1 VKRLPAGAVPVLAVL
16 FGLPTVLLPGSMTA
30 QVTYTIAFGLLVVP
44 AWLGV
49 RGRTGRARAA
59 HALMAG
65 ALTVWLSGDL
75 LYALLV
81 WRFGELGDVSA
92 ADVLWVLG
100 YPLLAAGM
108 VILVRL
114 RAPGR
119 LREAALDVLAMATVV
134 AALFWQ
140 FMVAPE
146 VTGNTMSLAVLF
158 TTFYPF
164 GDVLLFAAG
173 ALVVLSPGER
183 TGSTRYLIAALAL
196 TFAGDVTISVASL
209 VFPDFDTAQLDSLL
223 LLANGLIAAALWH
236 RDADDHAGA
245 PKADTQR
252 LHPARVVFLGVSL
265 LALPAIN
272 DVRISDQA
280 IERIT
285 MLSAMVVLTVI
296 VLIRFTLVV
305 REQEQVRAALAH
317 RATHDQLTGLVNR
330 QELHVRLTA
339 ALRQRAGDGPVVHF
353 LDLNGFKPVNDR
365 YGHAAGDFVLTEVAR
380 RLRATVRDTDTV
392 ARLGGDE
399 FVVVSAAVDD
409 VIAVTERL
417 RHAVAAPLH
426 HDGHDLRIGVS
437 VGHASA
443 ADLEQP
449 TSDALLA
456 AADATMYREKG
467 ATYAPD
473 ATIGMSRTY

>member
-1 VKRLPAGAVPVLAVL
+1 MKRLPAGAVPVLAVL
-16 FGLPTVLLPGSMTA
+16 LGLPTVLLPGSMTA
-30 QVTYTIAFGLLVVP
+30 QVTYTIAFGFFVVL
-44 AWLGV
+44 AWLGM
-49 RGRTGRARAA
+49 RGRTGRARTA

-65 ALTVWLSGDL
+65 TLTAWLGGDL
-75 LYALLV
+75 LYSLLA
-81 WRFGELGDVSA
+81 WRLGELGDVSPP
-92 ADVLWVLG
+92 DVLWVLG
-100 YPLLAAGM
+100 YPLLAAG
-108 VILVRL
+108 LVLTVRV

-158 TTFYPF
+158 SVFYPF

-183 TGSTRYLIAALAL
+183 TASTRYLIAALIV
-196 TFAGDVTISVASL
+196 TFAGDVTISAVSP
-209 VFPDFDTAQLDSLL
+209 VFPDFDTAQLDSVL
-223 LLANGLIAAALWH
+223 LLANGLLAAALWH
-236 RDADDHAGA
+236 RDTDEPAGA
-245 PKADTQR
+245 VKADAQR
-252 LHPARVVFLGVSL
+252 PHPARVVFLGVSL
-265 LALPAIN
+265 LALPVIN
-272 DVRISDQA
+272 DVRLDDQA
-280 IERIT
+280 IQRVT
-285 MLSAMVVLTVI
+285 MLSAMVMLTVI
-296 VLIRFTLVV
+296 VLIRFTLVL
-305 REQEQVRAALAH
+305 REQERVRAVLAH

-409 VIAVTERL
+409 ATAVTERL
-417 RHAVAAPLH
+417 RDAVTAPLH
-426 HDGHDLRIGVS
+426 YDGHDLRIGVS

-443 ADLEQP
+443 ADLEHP

-456 AADATMYREKG
+456 AADATMYREKS
-467 ATYAPD
+467 AAYAPD
-473 ATIGMSRTY
+473 ATIGMARTY

>member
-1 VKRLPAGAVPVLAVL
+1 
-16 FGLPTVLLPGSMTA
+16 
-30 QVTYTIAFGLLVVP
+30 
-44 AWLGV
+44 
-49 RGRTGRARAA
+49 
-59 HALMAG
+59 
-65 ALTVWLSGDL
+65 
-75 LYALLV
+75 
-81 WRFGELGDVSA
+81 VSA
-92 ADVLWVLG
+92 PDVLWVLG

-108 VILVRL
+108 VLLVRL

-158 TTFYPF
+158 SVFYPF

-183 TGSTRYLIAALAL
+183 TASTRYLIAALAV
-196 TFAGDVTISVASL
+196 TFAGDVTISVVSP
-209 VFPDFDTAQLDSLL
+209 VFPDFDTARLDSVL
-223 LLANGLIAAALWH
+223 LLANGLLTAAIRH
-236 RDADDHAGA
+236 RDPEPASAA
-245 PKADTQR
+245 KADAQR

-265 LALPAIN
+265 LALPSIN
-272 DVRISDQA
+272 DMRIDDQA
-280 IERIT
+280 IQRFT
-285 MLSAMVVLTVI
+285 MLSAMVMLTVI

-305 REQEQVRAALAH
+305 REQERVRAALAH

-339 ALRQRAGDGPVVHF
+339 ALRQRTGDGPVVHF

-409 VIAVTERL
+409 IAAVTARL
-417 RHAVAAPLH
+417 RDAVAAPLH
-426 HDGHDLRIGVS
+426 YDGHDLRIGVS

-443 ADLEQP
+443 ADLEHP
-449 TSDALLA
+449 TSDTLLA

>member
-1 VKRLPAGAVPVLAVL
+1 VKTLPVGAVPVLAAVMA
-16 FGLPTVLLPGSMTA
+16 LPTSVAPGSVLA
-30 QVTYTIAFGLLVVP
+30 QVTYTVAFGAFVVL

-49 RGRTGRARAA
+49 RRRSGRTRVA

-65 ALTVWLSGDL
+65 ALTVWLCGDL
-75 LYALLV
+75 LYAALI
-81 WRFGELGDVSA
+81 WAFGDLGAVSA

-108 VILVRL
+108 VLKVRL

-158 TTFYPF
+158 SAFYPF

-173 ALVVLSPGER
+173 ALMVLSPGER
-183 TGSTRYLIAALAL
+183 AGSTRYLVAALTI
-196 TFAGDVTISVASL
+196 TFAGDVTISSASL
-209 VFPDFDTAQLDSLL
+209 VFPEYDTGRLDGLL
-223 LLANGLIAAALWH
+223 LVANGLFAAALWQPEGT
-236 RDADDHAGA
+236 RTGAAQPDA
-245 PKADTQR
+245 PR
-252 LHPARVVFLGVSL
+252 LHPARVVFLGVAL

-272 DVRISDQA
+272 DVRIADA
-280 IERIT
+280 VVGRVT
-285 MLSAMVVLTVI
+285 MLAAMVLLTVI

-305 REQEQVRAALAH
+305 REQERVRAALAH

-330 QELHVRLTA
+330 QELHTRLTA
-339 ALRQRAGDGPVVHF
+339 VLQQPTGGGPVVHF

-380 RLRATVRDTDTV
+380 RLRAAVRATDTV

-399 FVVVSAAVDD
+399 FVVVSDTVEDAAV
-409 VIAVTERL
+409 ITARLRSAVT
-417 RHAVAAPLH
+417 APLRYG
-426 HDGHDLRIGVS
+426 DHDLRIGVS
-437 VGHASA
+437 VGQASTSGL
-443 ADLEQP
+443 DQP

-456 AADATMYREKG
+456 AADADMYREKSAAG
-467 ATYAPD
+467 VRSAV
-473 ATIGMSRTY
+473 